1 MGRVF
6 EASDIQDESHIL
18 SGMVATDWGEMPS
31 SSLLHCSIAQCTLQ
45 CHIQRKQMDAMEDVE
60 LNNPI

>member
-6 EASDIQDESHIL
+6 EASNIQDEGHIL
-18 SGMVATDWGEMPS
+18 SSMVATDWGEMPS
-31 SSLLHCSIAQCTLQ
+31 SSLLHCTMSCTQ
-45 CHIQRKQMDAMEDVE
+45 ITDIYAMEDDE

>member
-31 SSLLHCSIAQCTLQ
+31 SSLSERLPVVGGDEMAVLGG
-45 CHIQRKQMDAMEDVE
+45 DASEEM
-60 LNNPI
+60 PS

>member
-6 EASDIQDESHIL
+6 EASDIQDERHIL

-31 SSLLHCSIAQCTLQ
+31 SSLLQGTRHASVTYTQIY
-45 CHIQRKQMDAMEDVE
+45 AMEDDE